1 MLTSKQSVCLV
12 KRAVCNGGGGWLI
25 KTCSVSYF
33 HLNHCKRHYYANT
46 SLLCSVI
53 RGLCKSSWRR
63 LDVGSAAL
71 KSFLSDL
78 FSTASFLSCI
88 IELVCLLW
96 VIVSFFFLFCS
107 SAFLMV
113 CWRRG
118 WIQKHWSLWVWSN
131 RHSSL
136 TRRLWKLKPNFCE
149 SQYMPYSQHN
159 ESVWSVKSASSLNVS
174 HCTVSC
180 SIISQYVNVPVNEL
194 VFYWM

>member
-1 MLTSKQSVCLV
+1 MQIQACY
-12 KRAVCNGGGGWLI
+12 AVSLGAYVSLAEGGWCGQ
-25 KTCSVSYF
+25 CSTKIIFVGF
-33 HLNHCKRHYYANT
+33 ILHC
-46 SLLCSVI
+46 
-53 RGLCKSSWRR
+53 
-63 LDVGSAAL
+63 
-71 KSFLSDL
+71 FLSKLYNRTCL
-78 FSTASFLSCI
+78 FVTSDC
-88 IELVCLLW
+88 VG
-96 VIVSFFFLFCS
+96 FFLFCS
-107 SAFLMV
+107 SAFPIV